1 MKEFWCL
8 FWKNLK
14 GALKIYFVFG
24 AIVGLIALI
33 VLACNALIAVIG
45 GFFTIVVLIVFM
57 TIAATLVG
65 TALDVHWEK
74 KGYR

>member
-14 GALKIYFVFG
+14 GALKAYFAFG
-24 AIVGLIALI
+24 ALFGLIALI
-33 VLACNALIAVIG
+33 VFVCNALMAAIG
-45 GFFTIVVLIVFM
+45 AFYTIVVLVVFV
-57 TIAATLVG
+57 TILGVLVG
-65 TALDVHWEK
+65 TALDMYWEK